1 MDFVN
6 AIILLLNYI
15 FIPALTYGSQLA
27 LGAIF
32 VTLIY
37 GILRFANF
45 ATGDMMSFGTMAT
58 ILFTWYFQSLGV
70 SLGVLPTALL
80 AIPFGII
87 FMILYMLLIDKFVF
101 KYYRHQKSPPVQ
113 FAMVSIGVMFVT
125 QAVVRIIIGP
135 ADRRFFDGEKFII
148 KAREFKEMTGLN
160 EGLALKS
167 TQVITIFVTIVLVSL
182 LFWFLNRTKT
192 GKSMKAYSD
201 NEDLALLSGIDP
213 KKIVLVT
220 WVIAGIL
227 ATIGGA
233 LYGLDKSFKPFTYFN
248 NMLPIFAAA
257 IVGGIGNPFGAFLGG
272 YVIAFSEI
280 VIAIIKHEDWL
291 TRGVKNVIG
300 LKRPAPYEVDLQ
312 TTDWFINLVEK
323 FNSGKLSVIE
333 NLADRQA
340 ALNQL
345 VIEGSSVFVK
355 LCYSGLF
362 LVVVIILLILTQKAL
377 YSPWG
382 RMMRAIR
389 DNEEAANAMGKN
401 VVKQHL
407 LIFILGSAIV
417 GIAGAMLVTQDG
429 LFTPGSYRPMRYTFL
444 IWVMVIVGGSGNNF
458 GAILG
463 GFVVWF
469 LWIEAAPISLFLIN
483 FFTAGIPETNALK
496 AHLIESVPYFRFL
509 LMGLG
514 LLFIMRYRPK
524 GILPEKIEIK

>member
-1 MDFVN
+1 MDLIN

-15 FIPALTYGSQLA
+15 FIPGLTYGSQLA

-45 ATGDMMSFGTMAT
+45 ATGDMMSFGTMMT
-58 ILFTWYFQSLGV
+58 ILFTWYFQSLGI
-70 SLGVLPTALL
+70 SLGVLPTALIAL
-80 AIPFGII
+80 PFGIF
-87 FMILYMLLIDKFVF
+87 FMILYMLTIDKFVF
-101 KYYRHQKSPPVQ
+101 KYYRTQKSPPVQ

-135 ADRRFFDGEKFII
+135 GDRRFFDGEKFII

-167 TQVITIFVTIVLVSL
+167 TQVLTIFVTIILVSL
-182 LFWFLNRTKT
+182 LFWFLNKTKT

-280 VIAIIKHEDWL
+280 LL
-291 TRGVKNVIG
+291 TYSYK
-300 LKRPAPYEVDLQ
+300 
-312 TTDWFINLVEK
+312 K
-323 FNSGKLSVIE
+323 F
-333 NLADRQA
+333 
-340 ALNQL
+340 
-345 VIEGSSVFVK
+345 FM
-355 LCYSGLF
+355 Y
-362 LVVVIILLILTQKAL
+362 
-377 YSPWG
+377 
-382 RMMRAIR
+382 
-389 DNEEAANAMGKN
+389 
-401 VVKQHL
+401 
-407 LIFILGSAIV
+407 
-417 GIAGAMLVTQDG
+417 
-429 LFTPGSYRPMRYTFL
+429 
-444 IWVMVIVGGSGNNF
+444 
-458 GAILG
+458 
-463 GFVVWF
+463 
-469 LWIEAAPISLFLIN
+469 
-483 FFTAGIPETNALK
+483 
-496 AHLIESVPYFRFL
+496 
-509 LMGLG
+509 
-514 LLFIMRYRPK
+514 
-524 GILPEKIEIK
+524 ILPESMEPEGLVQLLSTDYKFAVSFSILVIVLLYRPSGIFKGKVL